1 MLCMAT
7 RGSPCSE
14 AKDGQA
20 GTVLYKMMSE
30 LCSNSAKENS
40 EETMNWLSTGGGEWS
55 PVLCAVSS
63 FCVIEKAPHIF
74 SKVL

>member
-1 MLCMAT
+1 MLCMDT
-7 RGSPCSE
+7 RESPWSE
-14 AKDGQA
+14 AKARQA
-20 GTVLYKMMSE
+20 ETVLYKMMSE

-40 EETMNWLSTGGGEWS
+40 EETMNWLSTRWEWS
-55 PVLCAVSS
+55 PVLYAVNS

>member
-20 GTVLYKMMSE
+20 ETVPYKMMSE

-40 EETMNWLSTGGGEWS
+40 EETMNWLSTRGG
-55 PVLCAVSS
+55 VVSS
-63 FCVIEKAPHIF
+63 SLCCEFLLCN
-74 SKVL
+74 

>member
-20 GTVLYKMMSE
+20 GTVPYKMMSE

-40 EETMNWLSTGGGEWS
+40 EETMNWLSTRGG
-55 PVLCAVSS
+55 VVSS
-63 FCVIEKAPHIF
+63 SLCCEFLLCN
-74 SKVL
+74 